1 MSNISIIVAVDR
13 CGAIGRDGNQPF
25 FISADL
31 RRFRDLTMGHP
42 IIMGR
47 KTFQALPRGP
57 LPGRTN
63 IVVSRDA
70 AFHPEGT
77 VQATSV
83 DAAINATANAAEAFV
98 IGGAQIYAQFMPVAS
113 RLYLTEIDAEA
124 EGADTFFPAINPAEW
139 AETNCTEWAT
149 DPKSGLRYRYRT
161 LRRI

>member
-31 RRFRDLTMGHP
+31 RRFRELTMGHP

-70 AFHPEGT
+70 AFQPDGT
-77 VQATSV
+77 VRVTSINE
-83 DAAINATANAAEAFV
+83 AINAAETDEAFV

-124 EGADTFFPAINPAEW
+124 EGADTYFPTISPDEW
-139 AETNCTEWAT
+139 AETACTEWAT

-161 LRRI
+161 LQRL